1 MDHLTGPSS
10 SLPPHETGA
19 DPARPGP
26 DVPADATAR
35 PALRARGVDDLLGY
49 AGHVLGALRP
59 GSLVLVALHGTALGA
74 VVRVD
79 PPSVATGG
87 GDDAERWAEAVADV
101 LARDRA
107 ADAAVALEI
116 AHDRPRLPGRA
127 PVPDWHAPLARAV
140 ADRGRPLREGWTV
153 RGGLAHPWPGEGTS
167 HEEDGPR
174 RDVAVAVDPGASEL
188 SLHLIGRGSVWG
200 LRADHTRVPAHR
212 PPGPAEAQEW
222 ARHTPDPGPA
232 DPAALEE
239 WLADWERALR
249 PGAVPPGAEVAT
261 DARRAGP
268 LTRAAW
274 RDALLLRAASRPGA
288 VPTDPARRA
297 AVLTGRAAQAPD
309 WRRLDALWSRLREL
323 AVRAPA
329 GHAAQAL
336 TLASWIAW
344 ARGEGSAAG
353 AHLEAAAALAVPD
366 GLGRV
371 LDRLVGAGV
380 VCDWAADPRR
390 CWRP

>member
-1 MDHLTGPSS
+1 MDHLTGPAS
-10 SLPPHETGA
+10 SLPPHETGV
-19 DPARPGP
+19 DPAEPGP
-26 DVPADATAR
+26 DAPADAMA
-35 PALRARGVDDLLGY
+35 PPVLRARGVDDLLGY

-59 GSLVLVALHGTALGA
+59 GSLVLVALHGTVLGA

-79 PPSVATGG
+79 PPSVAAGGG
-87 GDDAERWAEAVADV
+87 GDPERWAEAVADV

-107 ADAAVALEI
+107 ADAAVALEVV
-116 AHDRPRLPGRA
+116 HDRPRLPGRTAA
-127 PVPDWHAPLARAV
+127 PGWHAPLALAL
-140 ADRGRPLREGWTV
+140 AARGRPLREGWTV

-167 HEEDGPR
+167 HEEGGPR
-174 RDVAVAVDPGASEL
+174 PDRPAAVAVDPGASAL

-212 PPGPAEAQEW
+212 PPGPAEEW
-222 ARHTPDPGPA
+222 ERHTPALGPA
-232 DPAALEE
+232 DPAALEA
-239 WLADWERALR
+239 WLTDWERALS
-249 PGAVPPGAEVAT
+249 PGAIPAWADVST
-261 DARRAGP
+261 DARRGGP
-268 LTRAAW
+268 LVRACW
-274 RDALLLRAASRPGA
+274 RDALLLHAASRPGA
-288 VPTDPARRA
+288 VPDDPIRRA

-309 WRRLDALWSRLREL
+309 WRRLDALWTRLREL

-353 AHLEAAAALAVPD
+353 AHLEAAAALAAPD

-371 LDRLVGAGV
+371 LDRLIGAGV